1 VKKYRYLFINNA
13 VTINEGVNLAFV
25 AMANELCMYYEALQ
39 SPYSKQ
45 WENTIKSKFAQL
57 KKAKISEWVD
67 KLPKGKK
74 TVESQIVFKKLD
86 GYRNQVKFKTQ
97 IVAKDFSQVS
107 GEDFTEMFSFVTK
120 FTTLCTFLTLTTFL
134 DFKIY

>member
-1 VKKYRYLFINNA
+1 
-13 VTINEGVNLAFV
+13 
-25 AMANELCMYYEALQ
+25 MANELCMYYEALQ
-39 SPYSKQ
+39 SSYSKQ

-74 TVESQIVFKKLD
+74 TVESQIVFKKKLD

-97 IVAKDFSQVS
+97 IVAKGFSQVS